1 MALASSSSRARFAR
15 DHHVDDHEL
24 ENAVR
29 RGLERS
35 VDDARRAG
43 AIGGWRAVAL
53 RFAAEHVPV
62 EQMADLAHVLRTL
75 AAKAGGL
82 PNVDVPGD
90 LGLTPTC
97 PDSGN
102 DCSHRLERAPGVRCG
117 GGRCGRSVQS
127 SRTCAQARARFA
139 PACSLSAPQR
149 YSYVIG
155 HGSDPCTR
163 LLRSSRCEPLRTPT
177 PTRPRERSLPSR

>member
-1 MALASSSSRARFAR
+1 VLACSAALALSVPGAYLALGGGSYEPAGVRNPCAERSWRNPGSFQAVAQQIALSALDGAACHFGVSRETLTIALASSSSRARFAR
-15 DHHVDDHEL
+15 DHHVDDREL

-62 EQMADLAHVLRTL
+62 EQMADLADVLRTL

-82 PNVDVPGD
+82 PNVDVPG
-90 LGLTPTC
+90 T
-97 PDSGN
+97 
-102 DCSHRLERAPGVRCG
+102 
-117 GGRCGRSVQS
+117 
-127 SRTCAQARARFA
+127 
-139 PACSLSAPQR
+139 
-149 YSYVIG
+149 
-155 HGSDPCTR
+155 
-163 LLRSSRCEPLRTPT
+163 
-177 PTRPRERSLPSR
+177 